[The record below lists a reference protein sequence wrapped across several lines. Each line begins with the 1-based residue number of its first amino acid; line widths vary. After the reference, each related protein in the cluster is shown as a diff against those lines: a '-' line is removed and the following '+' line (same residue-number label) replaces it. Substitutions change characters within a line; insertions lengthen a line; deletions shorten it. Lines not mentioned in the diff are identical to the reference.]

1 MRARLFPQRFPRPSK
16 VVILK
21 WAETVLDEVDFFIM
35 PVDAV
40 WGRINIGRMD
50 GVLSK
55 ERLTT
60 WLKADRRFFVLED
73 KAMLV
78 RRIPSQEKL
87 LSILVQKVEESYET
101 LKTAWDNR
109 PPDDSRLE
117 DKLLEALARTQKL
130 QRTLR
135 RMADEPGPS
144 A

>member
-1 MRARLFPQRFPRPSK
+1 MRARFFPKRFPRPSK
-16 VVILK
+16 TVILK
-21 WAETVLDEVDFFIM
+21 WAETFLDEIDFFIM
-35 PVDAV
+35 PIDAL
-40 WGRINIGRMD
+40 WSRINTGKMD

-55 ERLTT
+55 ARLTG

-87 LSILVQKVEESYET
+87 LSILAQKVEESFET
-101 LKTAWDNR
+101 LKAAWDNR
-109 PPDDSRLE
+109 PPDDAKLE

-135 RMADEPGPS
+135 RMTDEPGHP

>member
-1 MRARLFPQRFPRPSK
+1 MRGRVFPKRLSRASK
-16 VVILK
+16 TELLN
-21 WAETVLDEVDFFIM
+21 WAEDVLERVEFFIV
-35 PVDAV
+35 PVDEL
-40 WGRINIGRMD
+40 RRKINSGRMD

-55 ERLTT
+55 ARLIA

-87 LSILVQKVEESYET
+87 LSILAQKVEESYET
-101 LKTAWDNR
+101 LKAAWENR
-109 PPDDSRLE
+109 PPDDAKLE

-135 RMADEPGPS
+135 RMADEPGSPL
-144 A
+144 